1 MRDGRRPGPHFRER
15 SVFDGLARRQV
26 GQVDLVAHSVAVL
39 TPSLSA
45 LGTGLALPAMVGPG
59 FWVSTLLGFGLA
71 GALALVLDQFASR
84 FNAAGSLYTYVAK
97 GLGATVALIV
107 GVAMVL
113 GYGVLAGFGLTGG
126 ARRLE
131 AAWVAT
137 GGAPPAGYVGWLV
150 VGLLVALC
158 LVVIR
163 RGIHCSTRAALVVES
178 VSVLLLGVI
187 LLVWLTRYGLPGPEV
202 FSLAGASVERIVAGA
217 ALIATLTVAFE
228 SCASLGLEADR
239 PLRAVPASMR
249 ISLLVAGG
257 LFFVATLVGS
267 VQPDRRSILTW
278 RWFAVG
284 QEVSL
289 LDAAALVVLGLSM
302 VALAVCAWT
311 VLSRLLFSFA
321 REGILWAG
329 LGRTDAH
336 GVPVVATW
344 CVLPVALAGPVV
356 AWALGRS
363 APVVPGDL
371 LRATTVIMCV
381 TYACAAL
388 ALVPFLRSLDEL
400 RPATVALPLLA
411 LVGVGGVTWQAVTR
425 EAGGVSSLP
434 VLLLGGV
441 AVLGLG
447 WRVALGVARPRRV
460 RGIGTHEEP
469 LVADVLIPAAPE
481 DTRDRW

>member
-1 MRDGRRPGPHFRER
+1 M
-15 SVFDGLARRQV
+15 
-26 GQVDLVAHSVAVL
+26 DLVAHSVAVL